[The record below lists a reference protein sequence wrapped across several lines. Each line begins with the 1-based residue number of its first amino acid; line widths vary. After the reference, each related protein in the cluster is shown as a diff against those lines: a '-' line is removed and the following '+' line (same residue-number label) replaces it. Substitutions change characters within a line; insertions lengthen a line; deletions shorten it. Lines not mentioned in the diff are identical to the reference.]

1 MSGAGRPILRV
12 SGLRH
17 AYGRAEVLH
26 GIDLEVRAGEIVSLI
41 GANGAGKSTTLMCIS
56 RIHRASSGRIE
67 FDGAPIDGLSPEQVV
82 RRGLVQV
89 PEGRRIFPRLTVL
102 ENLQMGAF
110 TRGDR
115 DGVAADLERSFAM
128 FPVLR
133 DRASQLGGTLS
144 GGEQQMLA
152 IARALMSRPRML
164 MMDEPS
170 MGIAPLLV
178 RKIFDT
184 VRDVLRA
191 QGMTILLVE
200 QNATAALRMSDRAY
214 VMETGKVVLS
224 GSGQELLRD
233 ERVRAAYLGH

>member
-1 MSGAGRPILRV
+1 MTDAAPLLELRDVRAG
-12 SGLRH
+12 
-17 AYGRAEVLH
+17 YGPVDVLH
-26 GIDLEVRAGEIVSLI
+26 GISLEVRRGEIVSLI
-41 GANGAGKSTTLMCIS
+41 GANGAGKSSTLMCIS
-56 RIHRASSGRIE
+56 RINPLRGGSIR
-67 FDGAPIDGLSPEQVV
+67 FDGADITGERADRLVP
-82 RRGLVQV
+82 RGLAQV

-102 ENLQMGAF
+102 ENLEMGAY
-110 TRGDR
+110 TRSDR
-115 DGVAADLERSFAM
+115 DGIATDLEDAFRL

-133 DRASQLGGTLS
+133 ERTGQLGGTLS

-152 IARALMSRPRML
+152 IGRALMGRPRLL

>member
-1 MSGAGRPILRV
+1 
-12 SGLRH
+12 
-17 AYGRAEVLH
+17 
-26 GIDLEVRAGEIVSLI
+26 
-41 GANGAGKSTTLMCIS
+41 
-56 RIHRASSGRIE
+56 
-67 FDGAPIDGLSPEQVV
+67 
-82 RRGLVQV
+82 
-89 PEGRRIFPRLTVL
+89 
-102 ENLQMGAF
+102 
-110 TRGDR
+110 
-115 DGVAADLERSFAM
+115 VAADLERSFAM

-133 DRASQLGGTLS
+133 DRATQLGGTLS

-178 RKIFDT
+178 RKIFET

>member
-1 MSGAGRPILRV
+1 
-12 SGLRH
+12 
-17 AYGRAEVLH
+17 
-26 GIDLEVRAGEIVSLI
+26 
-41 GANGAGKSTTLMCIS
+41 
-56 RIHRASSGRIE
+56 
-67 FDGAPIDGLSPEQVV
+67 
-82 RRGLVQV
+82 
-89 PEGRRIFPRLTVL
+89 
-102 ENLQMGAF
+102 MGAF
-110 TRGDR
+110 TRSDR